1 MGEKGFL
8 IWSHKSFIFGVE
20 IHVKNM
26 TLILGMN
33 ISTIYIKACMSITSS
48 SSIRKGTIPLSDQ
61 VEVEEDTVIQNVPI
75 EKLNFKS
82 DIYGVEAVIFSSTL
96 KVGTE

>member
-1 MGEKGFL
+1 
-8 IWSHKSFIFGVE
+8 
-20 IHVKNM
+20 M

-48 SSIRKGTIPLSDQ
+48 SSIRRGTIPLSDQ

-75 EKLNFKS
+75 EKLNFK
-82 DIYGVEAVIFSSTL
+82 VISMALRRLFLAQRL
-96 KVGTE
+96 K